1 MTTDPSDTSS
11 RDRDTLDLHRRQ
23 IDRIDLTILALLRE
37 RVRLGLS
44 LGAIKRAIDLPIRAP
59 VREAE
64 VLTRVCEAASAPLS
78 RDGVERIFTA
88 IIEETAASQERDDDA
103 AR

>member
-1 MTTDPSDTSS
+1 MTTDMSGTSS
-11 RDRDTLDLHRRQ
+11 LDRDSLDLHRQQ

-59 VREAE
+59 RREAE
-64 VLTRVCEAASAPLS
+64 VLTRVCAATSAPLS

-88 IIEETAASQERDDDA
+88 IIEETAASQERDDDSG
-103 AR
+103 R